1 MGVIFAL
8 CSLACSAVND
18 FLFKLL
24 TEKKTSRGYFIT
36 LVGLFWFFALL
47 CTQSQWEDVKSTLI
61 WGAVSGLFS
70 LTGNILL
77 IEAMSKQSAGICATI
92 YRLNLVA
99 VVLGAW
105 LFLGEKM
112 NTCLV
117 IGVVCATAAVL
128 CFLGGGNEE
137 GGKKAIFGTLLV
149 IAASLLRAGMGLSYK
164 YGFTCGAD
172 PNGVALVNS
181 IFWIAGGIFYAA
193 AKGELKGGFSFRLL
207 RLGVLSGLL
216 VAGIVYFMAK
226 SIAVGNVSI
235 VIPIAQMSFIAT
247 FLLSII
253 FLKEKINFAKIAGII
268 LGIAGIILLSR

>member
-24 TEKKTSRGYFIT
+24 TGKKTSRGLFVS
-36 LVGLFWFFALL
+36 LAGLCCVLALL
-47 CTQSQWEDVKSTLI
+47 PAQGEWKDVKSTII
-61 WGAVSGLFS
+61 WGCVSGVFS
-70 LTGNILL
+70 LVGNIFL
-77 IEAMSKQSAGICATI
+77 IEAMSRQSAGICSTI

-117 IGVVCATAAVL
+117 TGVICATVAVL
-128 CFLGGGNEE
+128 CFLGSGNE
-137 GGKKAIFGTLLV
+137 GSGKKAVLGTILV
-149 IAASLLRAGMGLSYK
+149 IIASLLRAGMGLTYK
-164 YGFTCGAD
+164 WGFSHGAD
-172 PNGVALVNS
+172 PNGVALINGV
-181 IFWIAGGIFYAA
+181 FWVFGGIFYAA
-193 AKGELKGGFSFRLL
+193 AKGELKSGFDFRLL

-216 VAGIVYFMAK
+216 IAGIVYFMAK
-226 SIAVGNVSI
+226 SIAVGDVSV

-247 FLLSII
+247 FILSII
-253 FLKEKINFAKIAGII
+253 FLKEKVNFAKIAGII
-268 LGIAGIILLSR
+268 LGIAAIILLSR